1 MAKLKDEEVINIV
14 QSYWGDIGQFSSE
27 LSRERTLGIKY
38 YNRDFF
44 GGEKDGWSNFVSSDV
59 FDAVEWTLAECM
71 DIYFS
76 TSPVGSFVAESMN
89 DIQAAEQE
97 TKMVKT
103 IIEEQNDGFLLFYTW
118 LKDALIQKN
127 GIVKVY
133 WDDVVNTERETYKM
147 QSFPA
152 FQSLMADKDVEVKA
166 VTAFIGEQELSIGD
180 IEGMPPEMVMMARF
194 DVDCL
199 RKSDVSRVRI
209 ENVQPENFFVDK
221 THSSLNLNEAMFV
234 AERVFARRSDLIAA
248 GYSLEKIERVPK
260 TTILFNSEEERARDS
275 DRLASFQSAGSG
287 DKNTFTD
294 RVEIMEVYFRADV
307 KNKGDMRLYRAV
319 VGGAFGAGQAGNG
332 VTVVLECEEADSIP
346 YCALSP
352 NIVPHRFW
360 GISKYDE
367 IGDIQRFK
375 STLLRGTLDN
385 MTQHNAPVT
394 VVPDTTGIDTKMLA
408 DADPGGVIP
417 AVSTDGIMPLNVE
430 YVADKNIPILGLLD
444 ELAERR
450 TGISKVT
457 QGLDPAALSES
468 TQFVGASILNASQK
482 KLKNI
487 VRIFAET
494 GIKSL
499 YLKTHELLRKYAK
512 DAMILRDAGKYY
524 EVDPRE
530 WRKRKSFDIT
540 VGTGRTDKEAKV
552 VALQGVLALQQNIAA
567 QGLMNNPL
575 LTPQHLYRTMSELVT
590 LSGLGDVEKYFANP
604 DEFQPEPPPP
614 APMDKAMDIEE
625 ARVTADAAY
634 KAESLQIEKVKT
646 QISIQKLEIE
656 KAKLLMEQGQKLES
670 EKEIQELPQINPRDD
685 LELESMRLENA
696 MKNQKFRL
704 AEIELKRME
713 SKKEKEDEDE
723 NENENEN
730 EEMIKML
737 EDVKKVTETNSQ
749 MVTDA
754 INKMTVAMQSVID
767 NANKNVEKAME
778 TISRPT
784 TVVRE
789 NGRIVRLEKTK
800 G

>member
-1 MAKLKDEEVINIV
+1 MAKLKDDDVIGII
-14 QSYWGDIGQFSSE
+14 QSYWGDIGQYNTD
-27 LSRERTLGIKY
+27 LTRERTLGLKY
-38 YNRDFF
+38 YNRDLF
-44 GGEKDGWSNFVSSDV
+44 GGEKEGWSEFVSSDV

-76 TSPVGSFVAESMN
+76 TSPIGSFVAENMN

-103 IIEEQNDGFLLFYTW
+103 IIEEQNNGFLLFYTW

-133 WDDVVNTERETYKM
+133 WDDVVNKERETYKM
-147 QSFPA
+147 QSFEA
-152 FQSLMADKDVEVKA
+152 FSTLMEDKDVEVKA
-166 VTAFIGEQELSIGD
+166 ATAFLGEQELSIEE
-180 IEGMPPEMVMMARF
+180 IQMMPSEMAMMARF
-194 DVDCL
+194 DVDCV
-199 RKSDVSRVRI
+199 RKSDVSQVRI
-209 ENVQPENFFVDK
+209 ECIQPENFYVDK
-221 THSSLNLNEAMFV
+221 THSSLNLDEAMFV
-234 AERVFARRSDLIAA
+234 AERVFARRSDLVAA

-275 DRLASFQSAGSG
+275 DRLNSFQNVGAG
-287 DKNTFTD
+287 DKSTFTD
-294 RVEIMEVYFRADV
+294 RVEIMETYFRADV
-307 KNKGDMRLYRAV
+307 KNNGDMRLYRAI
-319 VGGAFGAGQAGNG
+319 VGGTFGYGQTGNG
-332 VTVVLECEEADSIP
+332 VTVVLECEETDSIP

-367 IGDIQRFK
+367 IGDIQRYK
-375 STLLRGTLDN
+375 STLLRGTLNN
-385 MTQHNAPVT
+385 MMQHNAPVT
-394 VVPDTTGIDTKMLA
+394 IVPDTTGLDTKMLA

-417 AVSTDGIMPLNVE
+417 AANTDGILPLNVE

-512 DAMILRDAGKYY
+512 DSMILRDSGKYY

-552 VALQGVLALQQNIAA
+552 LALQGVLALQQNIAA

-604 DEFQPEPPPP
+604 DEFQPTPPPP
-614 APMDKAMDIEE
+614 EPMDKAMDIEE
-625 ARVTADAAY
+625 GRVAADAAY
-634 KAESLQIEKVKT
+634 KAGSLQVEVMKA
-646 QISIQKLEIE
+646 QISLQKLELE
-656 KAKLLMEQGQKLES
+656 KAKLLMEQGRQIAQEESNRALMTAEPPEQEEESDDS
-670 EKEIQELPQINPRDD
+670 EKESN
-685 LELESMRLENA
+685 
-696 MKNQKFRL
+696 
-704 AEIELKRME
+704 ME
-713 SKKEKEDEDE
+713 KQMASVSEAISK
-723 NENENEN
+723 
-730 EEMIKML
+730 IG
-737 EDVKKVTETNSQ
+737 
-749 MVTDA
+749 DA
-754 INKMTVAMQSVID
+754 IKEFSAASTQNTQSALSMIQ
-767 NANKNVEKAME
+767 KPKR
-778 TISRPT
+778 I
-784 TVVRE
+784 VRE
-789 NGRIVRLEKTK
+789 NGRVTRIETE
-800 G
+800 

>member
-1 MAKLKDEEVINIV
+1 MARLKDDDVIGII
-14 QSYWGDIGQFSSE
+14 QSYWGDIGQYSTE
-27 LSRERTLGIKY
+27 LSRERAQGIKY
-38 YNRDFF
+38 YNRDLF
-44 GGEKDGWSNFVSSDV
+44 GGEREGWSQFVSSDV

-76 TSPVGSFVAESMN
+76 TSPIGSFVAENMN

-97 TKMVKT
+97 TKMVKN

-127 GIVKVY
+127 GIIKVY
-133 WDDVVNTERETYKM
+133 WDDVVNKDRETYKM
-147 QSFPA
+147 QSFQA
-152 FQSLMADKDVEVKA
+152 FSSLMNDKDVEVKA
-166 VTAFIGEQELSIGD
+166 VTAFLGEQELSVVEIQS
-180 IEGMPPEMVMMARF
+180 MPPEMAMMARF
-194 DVDCL
+194 DVDCV
-199 RKSDVSRVRI
+199 RKSDVSQVRI
-209 ENVQPENFFVDK
+209 ECIQPENFYVDK
-221 THSSLNLNEAMFV
+221 THSSLNLDDAMFV
-234 AERVFARRSDLIAA
+234 AERVFARRSDLVAA

-260 TTILFNSEEERARDS
+260 TTILFNSQEERARDS
-275 DRLASFQSAGSG
+275 DRLNSFQNVGAG
-287 DKNTFTD
+287 DKGTFTD
-294 RVEIMEVYFRADV
+294 RVEIMEVYFRADAK
-307 KNKGDMRLYRAV
+307 KNGDMRLYRAI
-319 VGGAFGAGQAGNG
+319 VGGTFGSGQTGNG
-332 VTVVLECEEADSIP
+332 VTVVLECEEADSVP

-367 IGDIQRFK
+367 IGDIQRYK
-375 STLLRGTLDN
+375 STLLRGTLNN
-385 MTQHNAPVT
+385 MMQHNSPVT
-394 VVPDTTGIDTKMLA
+394 LVPDTTGVDTKMLA

-417 AVSTDGIMPLNVE
+417 AANTEGIMPLNVE

-457 QGLDPAALSES
+457 QGLDPAALSDS

-512 DAMILRDAGKYY
+512 DSMILRDSGKYY

-552 VALQGVLALQQNIAA
+552 LALQGVLALQQNIAA

-604 DEFQPEPPPP
+604 DEFEPAPPEP

-646 QISIQKLEIE
+646 QISFQKLELE
-656 KAKLLMEQGQKLES
+656 KAKLMMEQGKQTAEAEAKRVLMMATQALEKATSDDSDDDS
-670 EKEIQELPQINPRDD
+670 EKESDNKVEKQI
-685 LELESMRLENA
+685 ESVSEA
-696 MKNQKFRL
+696 
-704 AEIELKRME
+704 I
-713 SKKEKEDEDE
+713 SK
-723 NENENEN
+723 
-730 EEMIKML
+730 IG
-737 EDVKKVTETNSQ
+737 
-749 MVTDA
+749 DA
-754 INKMTVAMQSVID
+754 IKEFSIVSTQNTQSALSMIQ
-767 NANKNVEKAME
+767 KPKR
-778 TISRPT
+778 I
-784 TVVRE
+784 VRE
-789 NGRIVRLEKTK
+789 NGRVARIETE
-800 G
+800 

>member
-1 MAKLKDEEVINIV
+1 MAKLKDDNVIEII
-14 QSYWGDIGQFSSE
+14 QSYWGDIGQYNTD

-38 YNRDFF
+38 YNRDLF
-44 GGEKDGWSNFVSSDV
+44 GGEKEGWSQFVSSDV

-76 TSPVGSFVAESMN
+76 TSPIGSFVAENMN

-103 IIEEQNDGFLLFYTW
+103 IIEEQNNGFLLFYTW

-127 GIVKVY
+127 GIVKCY
-133 WDDVVNTERETYKM
+133 WDEVVNKEKESYRGQSYQAFAKLM
-147 QSFPA
+147 Q
-152 FQSLMADKDVEVKA
+152 DKEIEIKA
-166 VTAFIGEQELSIGD
+166 VTAMIGEEEIDLGQLQSL
-180 IEGMPPEMVMMARF
+180 PPELAMQAMF
-194 DVDCL
+194 DVECI
-199 RKSDVSRVRI
+199 RTRSDSQVWI
-209 ENVQPENFFVDK
+209 ENVQPENFYVDK
-221 THSSLNLNEAMFV
+221 THSSLNLDDAMFV
-234 AERVFARRSDLIAA
+234 AERVYARRSDLVQA
-248 GYSLEKIERVPK
+248 GYSLDKIERVPK
-260 TTILFNSEEERARDS
+260 TTILFNSQEERARDS
-275 DRLASFQSAGSG
+275 DRLGSFQNVGAG
-287 DKNTFTD
+287 DKGTFTD

-307 KNKGDMRLYRAV
+307 KNNGDMRLYRAI
-319 VGGAFGAGQAGNG
+319 VGGTFGSGQSGNG
-332 VTVVLECEEADSIP
+332 VTVVLECDEADSIP

-367 IGDIQRFK
+367 IGDIQRYK
-375 STLLRGTLDN
+375 STLLRGTLNN
-385 MTQHNAPVT
+385 MMQHNAPVT
-394 VVPDTTGIDTKMLA
+394 VVPDTTGLDTKMLA

-417 AVSTDGIMPLNVE
+417 ATNTDGILTLNVE

-512 DAMILRDAGKYY
+512 DSMILRDSGKYY
-524 EVDPRE
+524 EIDPRE

-552 VALQGVLALQQNIAA
+552 LALQGVLSLQQNIAA
-567 QGLMNNPL
+567 QGLINNPL

-604 DEFQPEPPPP
+604 DEFQPTPPEP

-634 KAESLQIEKVKT
+634 KAESLEIEKVKT
-646 QISIQKLEIE
+646 QISFQKLELE
-656 KAKLLMEQGQKLES
+656 KTKLMMEQDKYVAGEEAKRVLMMATQVLQEATSDDSDDDS
-670 EKEIQELPQINPRDD
+670 EKE
-685 LELESMRLENA
+685 S
-696 MKNQKFRL
+696 
-704 AEIELKRME
+704 
-713 SKKEKEDEDE
+713 
-723 NENENEN
+723 
-730 EEMIKML
+730 
-737 EDVKKVTETNSQ
+737 
-749 MVTDA
+749 
-754 INKMTVAMQSVID
+754 
-767 NANKNVEKAME
+767 NVEKQIASVSE
-778 TISRPT
+778 AISNIGDAIKEFSIVSAQNTQSALSMIQKPKRI
-784 TVVRE
+784 VRE
-789 NGRIVRLEKTK
+789 NGRVARIETD
-800 G
+800 

>member
-1 MAKLKDEEVINIV
+1 MAKLKDDDVIGIV
-14 QSYWGDIGQFSSE
+14 QSYWGDIGQYNTD
-27 LSRERTLGIKY
+27 LTRERTLGLKY
-38 YNRDFF
+38 YNRDLF
-44 GGEKDGWSNFVSSDV
+44 GGEKEGWSQFVSSDV

-76 TSPVGSFVAESMN
+76 TSPIGSFVAENMN

-103 IIEEQNDGFLLFYTW
+103 IIEEQNNGFLLFYTW

-133 WDDVVNTERETYKM
+133 WDDVVNKERETYKM
-147 QSFPA
+147 QSFQA
-152 FQSLMADKDVEVKA
+152 FAALMNDKDVEVKA
-166 VTAFIGEQELSIGD
+166 VTAFLGEQELSID
-180 IEGMPPEMVMMARF
+180 EIQMMPPEMVMMARF
-194 DVDCL
+194 DVDCV
-199 RKSDVSRVRI
+199 RKSDVSQVRI
-209 ENVQPENFFVDK
+209 ECIQPENFFVDK
-221 THSSLNLNEAMFV
+221 THSSLNLDDAMFV
-234 AERVFARRSDLIAA
+234 AERVYARRSDLVAA
-248 GYSLEKIERVPK
+248 GYSLEKIDRVPK

-275 DRLASFQSAGSG
+275 DRLNSFQNVGAG
-287 DKNTFTD
+287 DKSTFTD
-294 RVEIMEVYFRADV
+294 RVEIMETYFRADV
-307 KNKGDMRLYRAV
+307 KNNGDMRLYRAI
-319 VGGAFGAGQAGNG
+319 VGGTFGYGQTGNG

-367 IGDIQRFK
+367 IGDIQRYK
-375 STLLRGTLDN
+375 STLLRGTLNN
-385 MTQHNAPVT
+385 MMQHNAPVT
-394 VVPDTTGIDTKMLA
+394 IVPDTTGLDTKMLA

-417 AVSTDGIMPLNVE
+417 AANTEGIMPLNVE

-512 DAMILRDAGKYY
+512 DSMILRDSGKYY

-552 VALQGVLALQQNIAA
+552 LALQGVLALQQNIAA

-604 DEFQPEPPPP
+604 DEFQPAPPPP
-614 APMDKAMDIEE
+614 EPMDKAMDIEE
-625 ARVTADAAY
+625 GRVAADAAY
-634 KAESLQIEKVKT
+634 KAGSLQVEVMKA
-646 QISIQKLEIE
+646 QISLQKLELE
-656 KAKLLMEQGQKLES
+656 KAKLLMEQGKKIADEEANRALMMAEPPEQEEEEEKSDDS
-670 EKEIQELPQINPRDD
+670 EKESN
-685 LELESMRLENA
+685 
-696 MKNQKFRL
+696 
-704 AEIELKRME
+704 ME
-713 SKKEKEDEDE
+713 KQMASVSEAISK
-723 NENENEN
+723 
-730 EEMIKML
+730 IG
-737 EDVKKVTETNSQ
+737 
-749 MVTDA
+749 DA
-754 INKMTVAMQSVID
+754 IKEFSAASTQNTQSALSMIQ
-767 NANKNVEKAME
+767 KPKR
-778 TISRPT
+778 I
-784 TVVRE
+784 VRE
-789 NGRIVRLEKTK
+789 NGRVTRIETE
-800 G
+800 